1 MTLEDLVHLQVVGC
15 HALPHILTY
24 FEVGAL
30 QWSLQDT
37 DLVDVQVR
45 FCIDYFVRGALSC
58 LKMRMAFCSFHIA
71 FVP

>member
-1 MTLEDLVHLQVVGC
+1 MHLQVFGF
-15 HALPHILTY
+15 HALPHILTC

-37 DLVDVQVR
+37 DLVDMQVR
-45 FCIDYFVRGALSC
+45 FRKDYFVRGALSC
-58 LKMRMAFCSFHIA
+58 LKIRMAFCSFHIA